1 VRWADLLDGLN
12 RVRRLHVESD
22 GLSGQRLDEDLHGA
36 AAQPQHEVEGR
47 LLLNVVVGQR
57 APVLQLL
64 AGEDQA
70 LLVRRDALLVLNLLL
85 EGKSAPAAAAA
96 KKGRDGR
103 VRGDSNQNRLKW
115 RRATVGG
122 QPSAGELS

>member
-1 VRWADLLDGLN
+1 VETDLLDGLN
-12 RVRRLHVESD
+12 RVRRLHVQSD
-22 GLSGQRLDEDLHGA
+22 GLSSQSLDEDLHGT
-36 AAQPQHEVEGR
+36 AAQSQHEVQGR

-64 AGEDQA
+64 AREDQA

-85 EGKSAPAAAAA
+85 SGESAPAAAAA

-103 VRGDSNQNRLKW
+103 VRGDSNGNRWNW

-122 QPSAGELS
+122 QPRAGELS